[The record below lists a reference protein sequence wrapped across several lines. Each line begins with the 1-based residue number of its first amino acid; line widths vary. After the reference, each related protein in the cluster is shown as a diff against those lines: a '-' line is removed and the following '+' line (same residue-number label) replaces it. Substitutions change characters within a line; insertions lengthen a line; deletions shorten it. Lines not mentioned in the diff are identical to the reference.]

1 MLQYKLISENVN
13 SLVFEALFTED
24 FFYEY
29 ICKCVISVNKN
40 DNSWIISQWYANKN
54 YQHKG
59 YGRLTMKYLVQE
71 LYNKYKPNNII
82 YIWNNVNEYVYNW
95 IVNNFDAK
103 LSDEAIRI
111 LKVTDE
117 DVKEGHQYY
126 LNKDKFLKYFEVR

>member
-29 ICKCVISVNKN
+29 ICKCVISVNKS
-40 DNSWIISQWYANKN
+40 DNSWTISQWYANKN

-71 LYNKYKPNNII
+71 LYNKYKPKNII

-117 DVKEGHQYY
+117 DIKEGHQYY
-126 LNKDKFLKYFEVR
+126 LNKNKFLKYFEVI

>member
-1 MLQYKLISENVN
+1 MLSYKLISENIN

-29 ICKCVISVNKN
+29 ICKCVISVNKK
-40 DNSWIISQWYANKN
+40 DNTWTISQWYANKN

-59 YGRLTMKYLVQE
+59 YGRLTMKYLVNE
-71 LYNKYKPNNII
+71 LYKNYPPSTII
-82 YIWNNVNEYVYNW
+82 YIWNNVNEYVYKW

-103 LSDEAIRI
+103 LSDDAIKI
-111 LKVTDE
+111 LKYSNE

-126 LNKDKFLKYFEVR
+126 LDKNKFLKYFE

>member
-13 SLVFEALFTED
+13 SLVFEALFTGD

-29 ICKCVISVNKN
+29 ICKCVISVNKS
-40 DNSWIISQWYANKN
+40 DNSWTISQWYANKN

-117 DVKEGHQYY
+117 DIKEGHQYY
-126 LNKDKFLKYFEVR
+126 LNKNKFLKYFEVI

>member
-29 ICKCVISVNKN
+29 ICKCVISVNKS
-40 DNSWIISQWYANKN
+40 DNSWTISQWYANKN

-59 YGRLTMKYLVQE
+59 YGRVTMKYLVQE

-126 LNKDKFLKYFEVR
+126 LNKDKFLKYFEVI